1 MSKALSRSTF
11 VLRLTAAGQF
21 IADLQ
26 KERRVG
32 NVCSETEQ
40 RLKDAFRTLGWE
52 APDPTLAAAIDSE
65 VDRIEREAATLRQ
78 MRAGLFEG
86 DGGPR

>member
-11 VLRLTAAGQF
+11 ALRLTAAGQF

-26 KERRVG
+26 KERRIG

-40 RLKDAFRTLGWE
+40 RLKDAFRMLGWD
-52 APDPTLAAAIDSE
+52 APDSALKAAIDSE
-65 VDRIEREAATLRQ
+65 IDRAEREAATLRQ
-78 MRAGLFEG
+78 MRAGLFIEG
-86 DGGPR
+86 